1 MPSLRL
7 RVRCTPASRSPPP
20 FHSFDHQLTSEC
32 VHTGTESVN
41 SNPEQLLSQLPALL
55 AMARPEHMPTIAVRA
70 QPACAVSSCS
80 VVIFYRVCEQYL
92 FRFLHDVSANSQVNM
107 MTTSNLAVVFGPI
120 FARPEVDTIETS
132 LNSPLVNMCI
142 KLMIEVRE
150 PRLLAPLM
158 YGRELTWRM
167 DNQNCATLL
176 GNSSST

>member
-1 MPSLRL
+1 MRL
-7 RVRCTPASRSPPP
+7 CVR
-20 FHSFDHQLTSEC
+20 
-32 VHTGTESVN
+32 
-41 SNPEQLLSQLPALL
+41 
-55 AMARPEHMPTIAVRA
+55 
-70 QPACAVSSCS
+70 
-80 VVIFYRVCEQYL
+80 EQYL